1 MRLYKNLNIVY
12 SFLDIMNENNQEM
25 GRPSVGSDANIN
37 LFNDED
43 WDTDIEEERKINV
56 NA

>member
-1 MRLYKNLNIVY
+1 MRLYKDLNIVY

-43 WDTDIEEERKINV
+43 WDTDIEEERKS

>member
-43 WDTDIEEERKINV
+43 WDTGIEEERKFNV